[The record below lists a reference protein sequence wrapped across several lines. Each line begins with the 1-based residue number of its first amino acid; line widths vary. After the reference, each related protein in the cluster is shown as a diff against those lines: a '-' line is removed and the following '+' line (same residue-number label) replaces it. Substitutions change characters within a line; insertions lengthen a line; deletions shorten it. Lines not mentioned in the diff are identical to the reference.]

1 MKVVSSQWSGISNSA
16 LCFALCAQLLA
27 LSVSAQA
34 QQSVRMPRIGFLFIG
49 SKDQPHL
56 EQFRQE
62 LRNLGYVEGKNI
74 AIEYRYAE
82 GKDDTLPALAAQLVA
97 LNLDVILTTTPQASR
112 AVLQASRTI
121 PIVATGFDPVRI
133 GLAKSLA
140 QPGGNLTG
148 LTSNAGPGMIGK
160 RLELLKETFPKIKI
174 VGVLTNLTSE
184 TREGTDE
191 LTKTA
196 AKALGLQIHHH
207 YIKDATDIDRS
218 FDVLK
223 KLRVNALHVPLGS
236 VTTLNSKRL
245 IELAA
250 KLRVP
255 AIYPTQNLVEEGGLM
270 AYGVNFGDLY
280 RRAAIYV
287 DKILKGKKPIEL
299 PIEQPMKFELVVNLK
314 TAEQIGLT
322 IPPNVLAR
330 ADKVIK

>member
-1 MKVVSSQWSGISNSA
+1 
-16 LCFALCAQLLA
+16 
-27 LSVSAQA
+27 
-34 QQSVRMPRIGFLFIG
+34 VRF
-49 SKDQPHL
+49 
-56 EQFRQE
+56 
-62 LRNLGYVEGKNI
+62 
-74 AIEYRYAE
+74 
-82 GKDDTLPALAAQLVA
+82 
-97 LNLDVILTTTPQASR
+97 
-112 AVLQASRTI
+112 
-121 PIVATGFDPVRI
+121 

-148 LTSNAGPGMIGK
+148 LTSNAGPGITGK

-207 YIKDATDIDRS
+207 YIKDASDIDRS

-223 KLRVNALHVPLGS
+223 KLRVNALHVPAGS

-245 IELAA
+245 IGLAA

-314 TAEQIGLT
+314 TAEQIGVA

-330 ADKVIK
+330 ADRVIK